1 MNILDENI
9 LSDQRHLLQ
18 NWRIFVHQI
27 GDDIGR
33 KGMQD
38 EEIVPLL
45 HQLNHPTFFTRD
57 GDFYYRHL
65 CHSRYCLVYL
75 DIGRYEVAS
84 FVRRLLR
91 HQQFDTQAKRMGA
104 VIRVFHGG
112 IAVSYLHAEKE
123 GRFEWGSK

>member
-9 LSDQRHLLQ
+9 LSDQRQMLQ
-18 NWRIFVHQI
+18 IRRIAVHQI

-38 EEIVPLL
+38 EEIIPLL
-45 HQLNHPTFFTRD
+45 HQLTHPTFFTRD
-57 GDFYYRHL
+57 GDFYQRLL

-91 HQQFDTQAKRMGA
+91 HQQFDTQTKRMGA

-112 IAVSYLHAEKE
+112 LTVWYLHSEKE
-123 GRFEWGSK
+123 NRFEWGK

>member
-1 MNILDENI
+1 MRIFC
-9 LSDQRHLLQ
+9 DQRQLLQ
-18 NWRIFVHQI
+18 SRRISVHQI

-45 HQLNHPTFFTRD
+45 HRLSHPTFFTRD
-57 GDFYYRHL
+57 GDFYRRHL
-65 CHSRYCLVYL
+65 CHPRYCIVYL

-91 HQQFDTQAKRMGA
+91 HKQFDTQIKRMGS

-112 IAVSYLHAEKE
+112 LSVWYLNADKE
-123 GRFEWGSK
+123 SRFGWESK